1 MDTKQGLIYFF
12 LAVAVVAGVSGYY
25 LNEKSM
31 NKAQKNA
38 EVTDV
43 SQQSTN
49 TISIGFVDYD
59 AAKQIKRIQPTIDY
73 IAEKLGDNK
82 TKYEGRVIVVRY
94 LDNITDLM
102 KEQKLDLFL
111 DSPFPTAIAAKKSGA
126 VPFLRRWKD
135 GVSQYH
141 SVFIV
146 KNGSSINTINDFK
159 GKTIAFED
167 SGSTSGYMLPK
178 TYLMQVGFNISQSAG
193 KNDINYIFS
202 GDDENTIIWVIEGK
216 ADIGAIS
223 NLDFEKSTD
232 LIKEKIKMVGR
243 TENVPRHVL
252 SYRSGLDPVLVEKIK
267 QIFVN
272 MDKDPRG
279 MNISK
284 DFQNTK
290 KYDELARYEMLNTI
304 RNLEFLER

>member
-1 MDTKQGLIYFF
+1 MKTKRGLIYFF
-12 LAVAVVAGVSGYY
+12 LAVALLAGVSGYY

-31 NKAQKNA
+31 NNAQKNG
-38 EVTDV
+38 EVTEV
-43 SQQSTN
+43 SQRSTN

-82 TKYEGRVIVVRY
+82 TKYEGRVIIVKN

-111 DSPFPTAIAAKKSGA
+111 DSPFPTAKVAKKGGG

-146 KNGSSINTINDFK
+146 KNGSSISTVNDFK
-159 GKTIAFED
+159 GKNISFED
-167 SGSTSGYMLPK
+167 PGSTSGYMLPK
-178 TYLMQVGFNISQSAG
+178 SYLMQEGFNISQSAG
-193 KNDINYIFS
+193 KNDINYVFS

-223 NLDFEKSTD
+223 NIDFELSTD
-232 LIKEKIKMVGR
+232 SIKEKIKMVGR
-243 TENVPRHVL
+243 TEDVPRHVI
-252 SYRSGLDPVLVEKIK
+252 SHRSGLDPVIVEKIK
-267 QIFVN
+267 QILLK

-290 KYDELARYEMLNTI
+290 KYDELARDEMLNTI
-304 RNLEFLER
+304 RNLELLER